1 MKMKKLLSLLTA
13 AALSASCAVG
23 FTTGASAATEADL
36 VPISTSMTYWF
47 DEATSKGTAVVGA
60 GTLFGG
66 NQFYSPKGNSSPSQ
80 KKGSFTV
87 DGEKYYNSLRLKNV
101 QNTLVFK
108 TAKDCDITIYTQ
120 SDGSRGTVVT
130 STALEK
136 EYAGYDAAVDGGAV
150 AVQSVSTTE
159 FTYSTTGEQTHYLST
174 YGGDFYLAG
183 VKVDVKSTDPSISV
197 SPLEKTISVGDT
209 FTVSATTSNIGDAS
223 VVWSS
228 DDAAIASVD
237 NGVVTGVKAGK
248 TKINATVTV
257 GGTDYK
263 ASCDVTVVDNATITY
278 SMGDVTA
285 EGTVPPANTVQ
296 KGTQATIP
304 ANRTLYVEGKTLTKW
319 TDGTNDY
326 IPGQSVTLNAD
337 ITVTPVFE
345 ANTASLGDEDAAVVF
360 DFQRKNGAPTFA
372 LQGNKG
378 ILVEQAVIGGKT
390 IDVKMDIDTTA
401 GKLANAGWTDWAQ
414 VIPGTKFTVPT
425 VADSV
430 VTVGDIFSADGTYT
444 INGVS
449 KKDDNGSEKIAEAGT
464 VDVVAG
470 DPSGSYWRTIT
481 VTYPKKTVVEP
492 TVSYEPTKVFSGNSG
507 NPVAVFKAAITAGS
521 YTVTNITWTAQ
532 AGTASVSKP
541 MAVEINAGST
551 VVCGLI
557 VEAKTVDV
565 NEITAWAV
573 PSGN

>member
-1 MKMKKLLSLLTA
+1 MKMKKMLSLLTA

-47 DEATSKGTAVVGA
+47 DDATSNGTVGIEKGA
-60 GTLFGG
+60 LFGG
-66 NQFYSPKGNSSPSQ
+66 NQFYTSTGNS
-80 KKGSFTV
+80 KANNKGSHTV
-87 DGEKYYNSLRLKNV
+87 GGNKYLNSLRLKDV

-120 SDGSRGTVVT
+120 GHSSRGTVVT
-130 STALEK
+130 STALK
-136 EYAGYDAAVDGGAV
+136 TAYTSYTAAVDGDTV
-150 AVQSVSTTE
+150 AVQPGSTTE
-159 FTYSTTGEQTHYLST
+159 FTYSTTGEKTHYLSS
-174 YGGDFYLAG
+174 YGGDFYIAG

-209 FTVSATTSNIGDAS
+209 FMVSATTSNIGDAS
-223 VVWSS
+223 VDWSS
-228 DDAAIASVD
+228 DDATIACVD
-237 NGVVTGVKAGK
+237 SGFVTGVKAGK

-257 GGTDYK
+257 GGKDYK

-278 SMGDVTA
+278 SMGNVAA

-296 KGTQATIP
+296 KGTQLTIP

-326 IPGQSVTLNAD
+326 IPGEPVALNAD
-337 ITVTPVFE
+337 VTVTPVFE
-345 ANTASLGDEDAAVVF
+345 ANTASLGDEDATVVF
-360 DFQRKNGAPTFA
+360 DFQRQKGAPTFA

-390 IDVKMDIDTTA
+390 IDVKMDIDATA
-401 GKLANAGWTDWAQ
+401 GKLANANWPDWAQ
-414 VIPGTKFTVPT
+414 VTSETKFTVPT

-430 VTVGDIFSADGTYT
+430 VTVGDIVSAEGTYT

-449 KKDDNGSEKIAEAGT
+449 KTGSNGSEKIAKAGT

-470 DPSGSYWRTIT
+470 DPSGSYWKTIT
-481 VTYPKKTVVEP
+481 VTYPKATVVEP
-492 TVSYEPTKVFSGNSG
+492 TVSYDPKQVFTGNDG
-507 NPVAVFKAAITAGS
+507 NDVAAFKANIKAGTYAVKS
-521 YTVTNITWTAQ
+521 VTWTAK
-532 AGTASVSKP
+532 AGTKNVSES
-541 MAVEINAGST
+541 MAVEIATGT
-551 VVCGLI
+551 EVVCGLI
-557 VEAKTVDV
+557 VEALTVDV
-565 NEITAWAV
+565 KDITAEVVAE
-573 PSGN
+573 